1 MTAWLSSAADL
12 LTLRDSQQLIDH
24 YVQFLTEQ
32 LALQALHL
40 IVPDND
46 GRTLVCLTH
55 AQNLSWAVDDFDHPF
70 SHLIQK
76 QQMRLIR
83 STELPYWSDN
93 QSFTQLLEKRK
104 RHSGILLSPCNRDGH
119 SVQTIVALV
128 ADDERLE
135 LLLND
140 CQWREYTTIFIQQW
154 DMLSELSQRN
164 SQQYLLKQSIH
175 RMQSE
180 QRAQHLTH
188 QLKEQL
194 IGDSPA
200 MVKLR
205 KQTIRAAQSSLTV
218 LVQGETG
225 TGKELVARALHQ
237 YSERRSQKFVTVN
250 CAAIPEQLLES
261 ELFGHEKGAFSGA
274 LKAKSG
280 IIAEAHQGTLFLDEI
295 GDMPL
300 PLQAKLLR
308 VLETHQ
314 FRALGATQSQHS
326 DFRLVA
332 ATHVNLLDKV
342 KAGEFRQDLYYRLCQ
357 YPLHLPALRE
367 RGDDLQ
373 ALTYYFV
380 QQFNQAHQLNVR
392 SVHFQFFDKLASYPF
407 PGNVR
412 ELRHLVEFGCTQVDD
427 SNELT
432 LGCFGDRLSE
442 LNQWMQ
448 PYIDDEP
455 IDEGSDDSYAQVH
468 DLKQAMRQFEA
479 SIIRT
484 RLEEYRGDR
493 AKAAQSLGLPKRTL
507 AHKCQKLEIES

>member
-1 MTAWLSSAADL
+1 MKAWLSSAADL
-12 LTLRDSQQLIDH
+12 LTLRDSQQLIEH
-24 YVQFLTEQ
+24 YVQFLTVQ
-32 LALQALHL
+32 LAVQAVHL

-55 AQNLSWAVDDFDHPF
+55 AQDLSWAVDDFEHPF

-76 QQMRLIR
+76 QEMRLIR
-83 STELPYWSDN
+83 SSELPYWTDN
-93 QSFTQLLEKRK
+93 QPFTQLLEQKSRQ
-104 RHSGILLSPCNRDGH
+104 SGILLSPCNRDGH
-119 SVQTIVALV
+119 RVQTIVTLV
-128 ADDERLE
+128 AEDERLE
-135 LLLND
+135 ALLED
-140 CQWREYTTIFIQQW
+140 QQWREYTTIFIQQW

-180 QRAQHLTH
+180 QRTQHLAQ
-188 QLKEQL
+188 QLKDLL

-237 YSERRSQKFVTVN
+237 YSPRRTQPFVTVN

-274 LKAKSG
+274 IKAKRG

-314 FRALGATQSQHS
+314 FRAVGANESQHS

-332 ATHVNLLDKV
+332 ATHVNLLEKV

-367 RGDDLQ
+367 RSDDLQ
-373 ALTYYFV
+373 ALTYHFV
-380 QQFNQAHQLNVR
+380 RQFNQAHQLNVR
-392 SVHFQFFDKLASYPF
+392 SVHFQLFDKLATYSF

-427 SNELT
+427 SNELN
-432 LGCFGDRLSE
+432 LNCFGDRLTE
-442 LNQWMQ
+442 LTEWMPTNVDEQ
-448 PYIDDEP
+448 SSDSNVDEP
-455 IDEGSDDSYAQVH
+455 YAQIH
-468 DLKQAMRQFEA
+468 DLKQALRQFEA

-493 AKAAQSLGLPKRTL
+493 AKTAQSLGLPKRTL

>member
-1 MTAWLSSAADL
+1 MMTWLSSAADL
-12 LTLRDSQQLIDH
+12 LTLRDSQQLIEH

-32 LALQALHL
+32 LTLQAVHL

-55 AQNLSWAVDDFDHPF
+55 TQNLSWEVDDFEHPF

-76 QQMRLIR
+76 QKMRLIR
-83 STELPYWSDN
+83 SSELPYWTDN
-93 QSFTQLLEKRK
+93 QSFIQLLEKK
-104 RHSGILLSPCNRDGH
+104 SRHSGILLSPCNCDGQP
-119 SVQTIVALV
+119 VQTIVALV
-128 ADDERLE
+128 AEDESLEALLDDQ
-135 LLLND
+135 
-140 CQWREYTTIFIQQW
+140 QWREYTKIFIQQW
-154 DMLSELSQRN
+154 EMLSELSQRN

-175 RMQSE
+175 RMQNE
-180 QRAQHLTH
+180 QRVQHLTH

-237 YSERRSQKFVTVN
+237 YSDRRGQQFVTVN

-261 ELFGHEKGAFSGA
+261 ELFGHEKGSFSGA
-274 LKAKSG
+274 IKAKRG

-314 FRALGATQSQHS
+314 FRALGANESQYS

-332 ATHVNLLDKV
+332 ATHVNLLEKV

-373 ALTYYFV
+373 ALTYHFV
-380 QQFNQAHQLNVR
+380 HQFNQAHQLNVR
-392 SVHFQFFDKLASYPF
+392 SVHFQLFDQLARYSF

-427 SNELT
+427 TNELT
-432 LGCFGDRLSE
+432 LNCFGDRLSDLNDWMPLNFDDE
-442 LNQWMQ
+442 LNHSKA
-448 PYIDDEP
+448 DE
-455 IDEGSDDSYAQVH
+455 SYAQVH
-468 DLKQAMRQFEA
+468 DLKQALRQFEA